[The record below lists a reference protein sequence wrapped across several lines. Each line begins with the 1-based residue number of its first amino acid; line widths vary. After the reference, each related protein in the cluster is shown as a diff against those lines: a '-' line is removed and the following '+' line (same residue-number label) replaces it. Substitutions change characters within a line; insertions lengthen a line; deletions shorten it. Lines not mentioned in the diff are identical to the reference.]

1 MQTLKIN
8 WSVVSKMTR
17 IWWNLTRALE
27 SLQNFHF
34 HLLLLCK
41 VFNVWPEKVRGVI
54 SHDTKGWCKIWRKT
68 DLWFGKWH
76 EKFGKFSPE
85 HLKVSKLE
93 LWWDPFVQSRKCMSL
108 KLTEDLCVMT
118 MNKIYMRNFTNFMT
132 RALENLKKLSISYL
146 KQVALDSWD
155 MVLWSSLSFS
165 RISGSFLTV
174 AGLLILFKVLQ
185 SYRITAF
192 VILRLTPLKFQK
204 VKNNNNKIGK

>member
-1 MQTLKIN
+1 MTLKGDA
-8 WSVVSKMTR
+8 KFEEKL
-17 IWWNLTRALE
+17 IWFR
-27 SLQNFHF
+27 
-34 HLLLLCK
+34 
-41 VFNVWPEKVRGVI
+41 
-54 SHDTKGWCKIWRKT
+54 
-68 DLWFGKWH
+68 KWH
-76 EKFGKFSPE
+76 EEFGKFSPD
-85 HLKVSKLE
+85 HLNLSKLE